1 MGNDMDEI
9 FWTMMAR
16 KLLTM
21 PEGQW
26 ETVLKDFDSK
36 AVAAIQ
42 AEMRRLEHLNRGPGL
57 SR

>member
-1 MGNDMDEI
+1 MDEI

-42 AEMRRLEHLNRGPGL
+42 AEMRRLEHLIPAGKTERRP
-57 SR
+57 